1 MDKQIFKYI
10 SDMPHFAFLPESE
23 RRIITESATEKTY
36 PKDLQYAKQGET
48 VIDSIFIV
56 KKGALALFDERKSLE
71 TITGYIKAGEVFG
84 GITILLN
91 AGVSLRTV
99 VVDED
104 CSGYL
109 VPKEIFL
116 DLCTRFKSFY
126 EYFLENFSKHIFDES
141 LASIIETGQ
150 AKHFLSRVDPFSFL
164 PEEEIEKVASELSM
178 VHYPEETILF
188 IQSRTRIGYL
198 YILQSGAAE
207 RYLEEKEEK
216 TMVEMLGEG
225 DIYGGISILV
235 NDGISVRTLRVL
247 EPSYFY
253 LLPKDSFLDLCSRY
267 EEFTEY
273 FTDTFGRRMLQKSYA
288 AVIAK
293 TVQSQQ
299 EELQFFNQPV
309 SSLYSRKPIFGDPE
323 MSIQAAGEL
332 MHRKKI
338 SSIFLKDKNEKCVGV
353 VTERDLARKVVAAGT
368 DVRQPV
374 ANIMSSP
381 VRSIPAQS
389 LIFEALL
396 TMMQEDM
403 RHLAVTDTHD
413 SVIGILSNRDV
424 LTAQG
429 QGPVFLLREI
439 SDAVGMDEIIERR
452 KRLPMLIRN
461 LIASGAKSENV
472 TRFITTLSDAILN
485 KIMAYT
491 LDALGPPPAKFV
503 FMIMGSEG
511 RHEQTLKTDQ
521 DNAIVFEDVA
531 ESSLDEVREYFLKF
545 GEKACTWLDQAGYD
559 FCEGGVMAQN
569 PKWCQ
574 PLSTWKEYFNSWI
587 HTAEAEDLLQA
598 SIFFDFR
605 TGYGDESIVAELRR
619 FLFDSLEGWSG
630 FFRHLT
636 ENALH
641 FKPPLGFF
649 GGFVME
655 SKGEHRSVL
664 DIKSAMT
671 PIVDFARIYSLKN
684 RIQETN
690 TMERLRHLRLKRV
703 LSQQEYEELEK
714 AYGFMMQLRFVRQ
727 VNAVLD
733 EKTKPDNYIKP
744 KKLTSIEQKMLKEI
758 FKRVEKFQSKMEFEF
773 TGLV

>member
-1 MDKQIFKYI
+1 
-10 SDMPHFAFLPESE
+10 MPHFSFLPESE
-23 RRIITESATEKTY
+23 RRKIAKAAIEKTY
-36 PKDLQYAKQGET
+36 PEGRQYAQQGET
-48 VIDSIFIV
+48 NIDSIFIV
-56 KKGALALFDERKSLE
+56 RKGSLALFDERKGLE
-71 TITGYIKAGEVFG
+71 KATGYIKPGEVFG

-109 VPKEIFL
+109 VPKAIFL

-141 LASIIETGQ
+141 LTTIIETGQ

-164 PEEEIEKVASELSM
+164 PEDEIEKVASELSM
-178 VHYPEETILF
+178 VQYPKGTVLF
-188 IQSRTRIGYL
+188 VQSRTRIGYL
-198 YILQSGAAE
+198 YILQSGSAE
-207 RYLEEKEEK
+207 RYLEEKNQK

-247 EPSYFY
+247 ERSYFY
-253 LLPKDSFLDLCSRY
+253 LLPKGRFLDLCSHY

-288 AVIAK
+288 AVVAQ

-323 MSIQAAGEL
+323 MSIRSAGDL
-332 MHRKKI
+332 MERKKI
-338 SSIFLKDKNEKCVGV
+338 SSIFLKNKSGKCVGV
-353 VTERDLARKVVAAGT
+353 VTERDLARKVVAAGY
-368 DVRQPV
+368 DVERSV
-374 ANIMSSP
+374 SEIMSSP
-381 VRSIPAQS
+381 VRSIPSQS

-396 TMMQEDM
+396 TMMEEDM
-403 RHLAVTDTHD
+403 RHLAVTDANE
-413 SVIGILSNRDV
+413 SVIGILSNRDL

-439 SDAVGMDEIIERR
+439 SDAGSMDEIIEGR

-461 LIASGAKSENV
+461 LIASGAKSENI
-472 TRFITTLSDAILN
+472 TRFITTISDAILK

-491 LDALGPPPAKFV
+491 LEELGPPPAKFV

-521 DNAIVFEDVA
+521 DNAIVFEDVP
-531 ESSLDEVREYFLKF
+531 ESSADSVRDYFLKF
-545 GEKACTWLDQAGYD
+545 GEKACTLLDQAGYD

-574 PLSTWKEYFNSWI
+574 PLATWKEYFNSWI

-605 TGYGDESIVAELRR
+605 AGYGDGSIIEELRR
-619 FLFDSLEGWSG
+619 YLFDSLEGWSG

-649 GGFVME
+649 GGFVVE
-655 SKGEHRSVL
+655 SKGEHRSAL

-671 PIVDFARIYSLKN
+671 PIVDFARVYALKN
-684 RIQETN
+684 RVEETN
-690 TMERLRHLRLKRV
+690 TMERLRHLRLKKV
-703 LSQQEYEELEK
+703 LTQQEFEELEK

-727 VNAVLD
+727 VNAVID
-733 EKTKPDNYIKP
+733 EKTKPTNYLKP
-744 KKLTSIEQKMLKEI
+744 KKLTNIEQKMLKEI
-758 FKRVEKFQSKMEFEF
+758 FKRVEKFQSKMEFDF
-773 TGLV
+773 TGII